1 MQIESDKSKLVVRI
15 FFYVI
20 GFLIM
25 TLGIAIS
32 VKSDM
37 GVSPVSSIPYTM
49 TCIWGIEMGRAT
61 ILFHAVLV
69 LIQVIILRKA
79 FRMVNLLQVP
89 VGILF
94 GSFTTFS
101 NHLMDFFP
109 DPANVTVQVIMALV
123 STVFIAFGIFLY
135 VPANFV
141 PLAAEGVM
149 LAVSKVTGFK
159 FSNVK
164 LSFDISV
171 VIISLITCLIAIRS
185 LGSVGIGTIIAAVI
199 VGINLKLIT
208 RVLGET
214 RDKILG
220 NNAAAVKA
228 SDLDIAA
235 DTPLLRIMK
244 RDVYTIRN
252 NDSLLDALKL
262 LNEKKVSGVPVLNEH
277 DEVVGFISDGD
288 IIRHLT
294 SERSLFVD
302 SYSLE
307 KIEFNQSIMNLL
319 SKEVSNIASKKIIT
333 VEASDDLDDVCYKL
347 GENHLK
353 KAPVMQNGE
362 MIGII
367 NVSNIIKYAVGLMEA
382 G

>member
-1 MQIESDKSKLVVRI
+1 MQSESVKSNLLVRI
-15 FFYVI
+15 VFYVT

-69 LIQVIILRKA
+69 LIQIIILRKA
-79 FRMVNLLQVP
+79 FKMVNLLQVP

-101 NHLMDFFP
+101 NHLMGFFP
-109 DPANVTVQVIMALV
+109 DPGNVTIQVIMALV

-171 VIISLITCLIAIRS
+171 VVISLITCLIAIRS
-185 LGSVGIGTIIAAVI
+185 L
-199 VGINLKLIT
+199 
-208 RVLGET
+208 
-214 RDKILG
+214 
-220 NNAAAVKA
+220 
-228 SDLDIAA
+228 
-235 DTPLLRIMK
+235 
-244 RDVYTIRN
+244 
-252 NDSLLDALKL
+252 
-262 LNEKKVSGVPVLNEH
+262 
-277 DEVVGFISDGD
+277 
-288 IIRHLT
+288 
-294 SERSLFVD
+294 
-302 SYSLE
+302 
-307 KIEFNQSIMNLL
+307 
-319 SKEVSNIASKKIIT
+319 
-333 VEASDDLDDVCYKL
+333 
-347 GENHLK
+347 
-353 KAPVMQNGE
+353 
-362 MIGII
+362 
-367 NVSNIIKYAVGLMEA
+367 
-382 G
+382 

>member
-141 PLAAEGVM
+141 PGSRRCHAG
-149 LAVSKVTGFK
+149 
-159 FSNVK
+159 
-164 LSFDISV
+164 SFQGYRVQI
-171 VIISLITCLIAIRS
+171 LQCQ
-185 LGSVGIGTIIAAVI
+185 I
-199 VGINLKLIT
+199 V
-208 RVLGET
+208 
-214 RDKILG
+214 
-220 NNAAAVKA
+220 
-228 SDLDIAA
+228 
-235 DTPLLRIMK
+235 
-244 RDVYTIRN
+244 
-252 NDSLLDALKL
+252 
-262 LNEKKVSGVPVLNEH
+262 
-277 DEVVGFISDGD
+277 F
-288 IIRHLT
+288 
-294 SERSLFVD
+294 
-302 SYSLE
+302 
-307 KIEFNQSIMNLL
+307 
-319 SKEVSNIASKKIIT
+319 
-333 VEASDDLDDVCYKL
+333 
-347 GENHLK
+347 
-353 KAPVMQNGE
+353 
-362 MIGII
+362 
-367 NVSNIIKYAVGLMEA
+367 
-382 G
+382 